1 MMTETGTSDRS
12 TGGSGATKPSPG
24 WLRKLLQFDDPDVAI
39 RRVRRNA
46 LVLGLVLAVGIGV
59 VTRSPWELGGFL
71 ASTVLILL
79 NFQALIAVADRL
91 IDLDEDG
98 PGVLQ
103 ALFLV
108 GRYVLLGLVLC
119 GIVLLPRVGVIPV
132 ALGLSILVLAIL
144 LEAIAQAS
152 TGAHRQS

>member
-1 MMTETGTSDRS
+1 MMNETGTGEHS
-12 TGGSGATKPSPG
+12 TGRSAEAKSSPG

-39 RRVRRNA
+39 RHVRRNA
-46 LVLGLVLAVGIGV
+46 LVLGLVSAVGIGV
-59 VTRSPWELGGFL
+59 VTRSPWQIGGFL
-71 ASTVLILL
+71 ASAVLILL
-79 NFQALIAVADRL
+79 NFQALIAVSDRL
-91 IDLDEDG
+91 IDLDQDG

-132 ALGLSILVLAIL
+132 VLGLSLLVLAIL
-144 LEAIAQAS
+144 LEAIAQVS
-152 TGAHRQS
+152 TGAHR

>member
-1 MMTETGTSDRS
+1 MMNETGTGEHSAGR
-12 TGGSGATKPSPG
+12 SGAAKSSPG

-39 RRVRRNA
+39 RHVRRNA

-59 VTRSPWELGGFL
+59 VTRSPWQLGGFL
-71 ASTVLILL
+71 ASAVLILL
-79 NFQALIAVADRL
+79 NFQALIAVSDRL
-91 IDLDEDG
+91 IDLDQDG
-98 PGVLQ
+98 PGMLQ

-132 ALGLSILVLAIL
+132 VLGLSLLVLAIL
-144 LEAIAQAS
+144 LEAIAQVS
-152 TGAHRQS
+152 TGAHR